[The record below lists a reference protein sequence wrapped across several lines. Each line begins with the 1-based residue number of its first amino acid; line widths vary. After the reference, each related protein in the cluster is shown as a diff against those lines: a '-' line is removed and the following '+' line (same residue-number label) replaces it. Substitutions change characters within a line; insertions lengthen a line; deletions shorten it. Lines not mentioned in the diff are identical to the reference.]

1 MTVEAVLGARRGMI
15 VAPAGCGKTH
25 LIANVLRV
33 KPVNRYLVLTH
44 TTAGVTALKKRLTS
58 LAVPGSHY
66 VVTTLDGWAVRVATS
81 FPGLCPTDVPPE
93 SGSPYYN
100 SLRQHILTLLRA
112 GNITDIIQASYSRL
126 LVDEY
131 QDCNTVQHE
140 LVDALAEIL
149 PTVTFGDPL
158 QCIFSFSGPMPDWV
172 NEVMIRFPP
181 LGTLRTPWR
190 WNNART
196 PALGEWLLACRSAL
210 HSGQA
215 IRLDSCPA
223 HVTFR
228 QLTGVPANDL
238 QMQQQEF
245 YRLVRQD
252 EGGSVLILGNSR
264 RPDTRHKFALRLNG
278 LDVLEPVELGD
289 VIRIAR
295 SLDNVEDANLV
306 SMLLTSAGEL
316 ITNVEAT
323 STLSRMSSIQAGR
336 NRTPPSPV
344 EAALMNL
351 SGAPTRTALLAA
363 LCAIEEKPGVKVYR
377 RGAFRALKDTLSL
390 SVSAPGRS
398 LADCAASIRE
408 QRRYRGDQRIPLR
421 AIGSTLLLKGLECDH
436 AIILDAD
443 SMSANDLYVAL
454 SRGAKSVTVFSRS
467 ALYQPPVA

>member
-81 FPGLCPTDVPPE
+81 FPGLCPIDAPPE
-93 SGSPYYN
+93 SGSLYYN
-100 SLRQHILTLLRA
+100 SLRQNILTLLRA

-140 LVDALAEIL
+140 LVNALAEIL
-149 PTVTFGDPL
+149 PTVIFGDPM
-158 QCIFSFSGPMPDWV
+158 QCIFNFAGPMPDWD
-172 NEVMIRFPP
+172 NQVMNCFPP

-190 WNNART
+190 WNNAGT
-196 PALGEWLLACRSAL
+196 PALGEWLFACRSAL
-210 HSGQA
+210 HSGSA
-215 IRLDSCPA
+215 LRLDSCM

-228 QLTGVPANDL
+228 QLTGVAANDM

-245 YRLVRQD
+245 YRLVREN
-252 EGGSVLILGNSR
+252 EGGSVLVLGDSR
-264 RPDTRHKFALRLNG
+264 RPDVRHKFALRLNG
-278 LDVLEPVELGD
+278 LDVVEPVELRD
-289 VIRIAR
+289 VIRIAN
-295 SLDNVEDANLV
+295 SLDNAVNGSLV
-306 SMLLTSAGEL
+306 STLLAAAAEFM
-316 ITNVEAT
+316 TNVEAT
-323 STLSRMSSIQAGR
+323 STLSRISSIKASR

-344 EAALMNL
+344 EAALINL
-351 SGAPTRTALLAA
+351 SGAPTRTALHAA
-363 LCAIEEKPGVKVYR
+363 LCALEEKPGVKVYR
-377 RGAFRALKDTLSL
+377 LGAFHALKDTISL
-390 SVSAPGRS
+390 SVSTPGRS
-398 LADCAASIRE
+398 LADCASSIRE
-408 QRRYRGDQRIPLR
+408 QRRYRGDQRIPFR

-436 AIILDAD
+436 AIILDAG